1 MQIDLA
7 LQNALES
14 GNVSPR
20 WILLIWARNRD
31 TGASERIAFWTGD
44 DTRSIDIEGTLWT
57 ACAGA
62 FLDLSAPEFGAGLD
76 IRTQRVTL
84 FSDAPET
91 IQAARIYD
99 LRLCRAELHLALLD
113 PGGVSLIG
121 TTAVFRGFVE
131 SAPISEDGGG
141 ATMELSMVSHVAEGT
156 GRAGLKKS
164 DASQTARLS
173 TDTGR
178 RYSDIAAKIPVIW
191 GAKRKGAFI
200 IRKPGGDRKRRR

>member
-1 MQIDLA
+1 MIIDLA
-7 LQNALES
+7 MQNSLES

-20 WILLIWARNRD
+20 WILLIWARNRSS
-31 TGASERIAFWTGD
+31 GAVERIAFWTGD
-44 DTRSIDIEGTLWT
+44 DVRNFDIESVLWT
-57 ACAGA
+57 AYAGA

-99 LRLCRAELHLALLD
+99 LRLCRAELHLGLMD
-113 PGGVSLIG
+113 PGGVSTLG
-121 TTAVFRGFVE
+121 TTDVFRGFIE
-131 SAPISEDGGG
+131 SAPISEDGGS
-141 ATMELSMVSHVAEGT
+141 ATMELSMVSQVAEGT

-164 DASQTARLS
+164 DASQRARLS

-178 RYSDIAAKIPVIW
+178 AYADIAAKIPVIW
-191 GAKRKGAFI
+191 GAKRKGSFV